1 MNKKLDYILKE
12 FKDKLAQMY
21 GGKEYGLVCYGSQ
34 ARGEAQAG
42 SDVDLALILEGE
54 IHPSREID
62 RVVDLLADFNLRYGI
77 LISLLPVGRDTWE
90 KAEGPFRRNVRREGM
105 EI

>member
-12 FKDKLAQMY
+12 FKDKLAQLY

-34 ARGEAQAG
+34 ARGEAHPG
-42 SDVDLALILEGE
+42 SDIDLALIMEGE
-54 IHPSREID
+54 IQPSKEID
-62 RVVDLLADFNLRYGI
+62 RLADLLVEFNLRYGV
-77 LISLLPVGRDTWE
+77 LISLLPVDKGTWE
-90 KAEGPFRRNVRREGM
+90 KGEGPFWRNVRREGI